1 MSDSKEAIL
10 NRVRECL
17 RDRRVDTPAG
27 SENIKRTFIQSG
39 SLEGSRL
46 TEMFAERTG
55 EYQAE
60 VDIIRSEELVDAIGQ
75 ACKKHDVQ
83 KLVVPPGLPEEW
95 LPEKIKIMRD
105 EGIPLTHEELDSADA
120 VLTGCSLAVA
130 QTGTIVLDGGE
141 AQGRRALTLLPDF
154 HICVVKSDQIVEV
167 IPQAFARLREKFR
180 DSLPPI
186 TFISGPSATSD
197 IELSRVEGV
206 HGPRRLQ
213 VFILNTHS

>member
-1 MSDSKEAIL
+1 MSGSKEAIL
-10 NRVRECL
+10 KRVREGL
-17 RDRRVDTPAG
+17 KDRLAETPAG
-27 SENIKRTFIQSG
+27 SENIEKTFIQKGSLSG
-39 SLEGSRL
+39 SSL

-55 EYQAE
+55 EYRADVE
-60 VDIIRSEELVDAIGQ
+60 IVRSGELAGAIGRV
-75 ACKKHDVQ
+75 CSKHQVQ
-83 KLVVPPGLPEEW
+83 KLVLPPGLPEEW
-95 LPEKIKIMRD
+95 LPENVEIMRD
-105 EGIPLTHEELDSADA
+105 NGSTLTHEELDSADA
-120 VLTGCSLAVA
+120 VLTGCSLAIA

-154 HICVVKSDQIVEV
+154 HICVVKPEQIVEV
-167 IPQAFARLREKFR
+167 IPEAFTRLRERFG

-213 VFILNTHS
+213 VLILKPS